1 MSTPNPYLSAAAPEL
16 IVVFKAIQTF
26 IANVGT
32 DPTKWA
38 LTVPGALTVLIG
50 TAQLQVPALVAAE
63 EGVIASNA
71 NTTIAGW
78 IAKLQAASGTP
89 PAA

>member
-1 MSTPNPYLSAAAPEL
+1 MSTPSPFVSAAAPEL
-16 IVVFKAIQTF
+16 IAVLKAVQQF
-26 IANVGT
+26 ITNVGT

-38 LTVPGALTVLIG
+38 VTVPGALTVLIG

-63 EGVIASNA
+63 AGAVATQA
-71 NTTIAGW
+71 NTTIGNW
-78 IAKLQAASGTP
+78 ITHLQSQETP

>member
-1 MSTPNPYLSAAAPEL
+1 MSAPNPFLGAAAPEL
-16 IVVFKAIQTF
+16 IVVLKAVQQF
-26 IANVGT
+26 IANIGP
-32 DPTKWA
+32 DPAKWP

-63 EGVIASNA
+63 EGVLASSANA
-71 NTTIAGW
+71 TIAGW
-78 IAKLQAASGTP
+78 ISKLQAAVP